1 MVSRSANPFPAPHS
15 SARSQPC
22 KPGDPVTA
30 RNRCAARVL
39 ILPLGPPPAPCTVDD
54 AALKAS
60 LPTAVG
66 TKTRGLGKF
75 SASHSC
81 KREPGLKPEWPSLRP
96 TLPVVTNWDA
106 PWIPGILREA
116 SPHALYF
123 YLFLC

>member
-15 SARSQPC
+15 SSWSQPS

-30 RNRCAARVL
+30 GNCSAARVL
-39 ILPLGPPPAPCTVDD
+39 ILPLGPPPAACTVDD

-66 TKTRGLGKF
+66 TKTRGLSTF

-81 KREPGLKPEWPSLRP
+81 KRELGLKPDWPSLRP

-106 PWIPGILREA
+106 P
-116 SPHALYF
+116 
-123 YLFLC
+123 